1 MSPRVARLVD
11 RTATPGEGALVVA
24 VERDGPADRA
34 GIAPGDVIVRVG
46 DRQVHHAQDVT
57 SVVIGGEPGEHV
69 AIDFVRNGKRATVA
83 VQLAPMPTQQAT
95 P

>member
-1 MSPRVARLVD
+1 
-11 RTATPGEGALVVA
+11 
-24 VERDGPADRA
+24 
-34 GIAPGDVIVRVG
+34 
-46 DRQVHHAQDVT
+46 
-57 SVVIGGEPGEHV
+57 VVIGGEPGEKV